1 MTFSVESPWY
11 YADDNDDEDMGLV
24 FSLFLTLG
32 ETEGLEEINIKFIF
46 FVSSSSCI
54 QRDNAMGGRRSIY
67 PLQLGNGIG
76 RPCGEH
82 NKGWLFILE
91 SKFIWSHFTSGQ
103 KIDGK
108 YLPKKGETDGTR
120 RNLSVPLGSFLRL
133 TEYKWPT
140 EKCRI
145 PSF

>member
-1 MTFSVESPWY
+1 MESPWH

-24 FSLFLTLG
+24 FSLFLSLD

-46 FVSSSSCI
+46 SSSGLCI
-54 QRDNAMGGRRSIY
+54 QIDNAMGGRRSIY
-67 PLQLGNGIG
+67 PLQLCNGIG

-82 NKGWLFILE
+82 IKGWLFILE

-108 YLPKKGETDGTR
+108 YLPTKGETDGTR

-133 TEYKWPT
+133 TEYKWPSR
-140 EKCRI
+140 EMQN
-145 PSF
+145 SFLLM